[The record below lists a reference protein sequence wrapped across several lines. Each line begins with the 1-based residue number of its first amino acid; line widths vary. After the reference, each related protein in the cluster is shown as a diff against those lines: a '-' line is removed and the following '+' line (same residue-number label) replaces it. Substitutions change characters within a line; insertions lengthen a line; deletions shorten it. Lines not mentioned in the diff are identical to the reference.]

1 MVKIKVR
8 NATTLNSVPLAR
20 SIGIP
25 FEIRRDFS
33 KGLVEQAVDGMKS
46 AILGGHYKVGEQV
59 PSLNNFARLTGVSLK
74 VPYKAYA
81 RLVDEG
87 WLVPH
92 RGVGFVASSP
102 NMPVWKGK
110 VLIIDTNSGYYG
122 TELAHRLQYRLGEA
136 GYLVEHAVVLRDRK
150 GEWMFGNLDVALAT
164 SHDFAVC
171 REHDHAFAQR
181 IAAARTP
188 YITFFTAD
196 EVDWMPRDQFFRGC
210 VKSDLSAVA
219 DMVDAFKKRG
229 LRTVVWSDIN
239 DVHHGYAAALAQ
251 AGFHVK
257 RWKVPRTFK
266 KETGEAVRN
275 ASFQFFMRQFQEEK
289 LPDVFL
295 ITDDH
300 VADGALYAMARTGIR
315 VPDDVMVVAQYCPGF
330 GLGFP
335 SGLARLEWNPD
346 EHVKGIAAFVVDQM
360 VGGKNFP
367 LPGVAPRFKM
377 DKD

>member
-46 AILGGHYKVGEQV
+46 AILGGHYKVGEHV
-59 PSLNNFARLTGVSLK
+59 PSLNSFARQAGVSLK
-74 VPYKAYA
+74 VPYRAYA

-87 WLVPH
+87 WLVPR
-92 RGVGFVASSP
+92 RGVGFIASSP
-102 NMPVWKGK
+102 NLPVWKGK

-136 GYLVEHAVVLRDRK
+136 GYLVEHAVVLRDRR
-150 GEWMFGNLDVALAT
+150 GEWMFRNLDVALAT
-164 SHDFAVC
+164 SYDFVIC
-171 REHDHAFAQR
+171 RDHDHAFTQR
-181 IAAARTP
+181 IAAARIP
-188 YITFFTAD
+188 YITLFTAD
-196 EVDWMPRDQFFRGC
+196 EVEWMPQDTFFCGC
-210 VKSDLSAVA
+210 VKSNLSAVA
-219 DMVDAFKKRG
+219 DMVDVFKRRG

-239 DVHHGYAAALAQ
+239 DVHHGYAAGLAQ
-251 AGFHVK
+251 AGFRVK
-257 RWKVPRTFK
+257 RWKVPRNFK

-275 ASFQFFMRQFQEEK
+275 AAFRFFLRQLKAEK

-300 VADGALYAMARTGIR
+300 VADGALYAMALVGVR

-335 SGLARLEWNPD
+335 SGLARLEWSPD
-346 EHVKGIAAFVVDQM
+346 EHVRSIAEFVVNQIT
-360 VGGKNFP
+360 GRKNIP
-367 LPGVAPRFKM
+367 LPNIAPRFRI
-377 DKD
+377 DDP